1 MCWGFFSF
9 WRKNVVGRILCL
21 DYGQRRIGVAVTDP
35 MQIIASGVKT
45 IDKKVTPRVFEEIQ
59 KLIDKYKPDELVIG
73 LPISMNGEHSKKT
86 NETLA
91 FVERLKERI
100 EVPVVLQDE
109 RLTTVESHKVLHQMG
124 KKTGKNKAKIDEI
137 AASIILRNY
146 LDEK

>member
-1 MCWGFFSF
+1 M
-9 WRKNVVGRILCL
+9 GRILCL
-21 DYGQRRIGVAVTDP
+21 DYGTRRIGVAVTDT

-59 KLIDKYKPDELVIG
+59 KLLDKYEPEELVIG
-73 LPISMNGEHSKKT
+73 LPISMSGENSKKT
-86 NETLA
+86 DETLF
-91 FVERLKERI
+91 FVEKLKERFEI
-100 EVPVVLQDE
+100 PIILQDE
-109 RLTTVESHKVLHQMG
+109 RLTTVESHKILHKMG